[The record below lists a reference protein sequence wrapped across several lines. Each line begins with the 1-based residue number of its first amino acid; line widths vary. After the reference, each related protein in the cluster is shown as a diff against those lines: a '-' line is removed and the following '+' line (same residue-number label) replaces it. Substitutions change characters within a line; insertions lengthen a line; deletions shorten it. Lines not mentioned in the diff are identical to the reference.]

1 MRWMV
6 ELGVMQYP
14 LQQILCNSKPR
25 SNNSTGTI
33 PHKIIIHRR
42 IIFFNNSNRRLYTKS
57 RQTQPCCIINNKMC
71 NSHQVNRV
79 VDQPHYRTWSDI
91 HLYQGCIIKQIQNKF
106 NLHRPQRN
114 SVPLIPGLRTSI
126 QDMSPKQCHKSY
138 PT

>member
-1 MRWMV
+1 MV

-14 LQQILCNSKPR
+14 LQLILCN

-42 IIFFNNSNRRLYTKS
+42 IIFFNSNNNRRLYTKS
-57 RQTQPCCIINNKMC
+57 RQTQLCCIINNQMC

-79 VDQPHYRTWSDI
+79 VDQLHYRTWSDI
-91 HLYQGCIIKQIQNKF
+91 HLYQGCIIKQTQNKF

-114 SVPLIPGLRTSI
+114 SVPLTPGLRISI
-126 QDMSPKQCHKSY
+126 QDMSQNQCHKSY